1 MSGQP
6 FALHSVRAR
15 HSALSVLLGLLTLIA
30 TAAGAQQQKTY
41 MLELNGQQVPLES
54 IAFGGIGSNQPN
66 SGAAVLRM
74 HTATGESPLS
84 QLAQAGSQTRL
95 LVQFRDPQS
104 NSIVHY
110 EFDDVRFGRVRQI
123 GQGPGAMDTLEIN
136 YTSFNVNTPG
146 SFRRPTGTSRR
157 VTPASRQHNTR
168 AASHRNVRLPHI
180 KKGKQIRVP

>member
-1 MSGQP
+1 MSGRP

-15 HSALSVLLGLLTLIA
+15 HAVWSVLLSLLTLVA

-41 MLELNGQQVPLES
+41 MLELNGQQVPLEG
-54 IAFGGIGSNQPN
+54 IAFGGIGGNQPD
-66 SGAAVLRM
+66 SGSAVLRM

-84 QLAQAGSQTRL
+84 QLAQAGNQSRL

-123 GQGPGAMDTLEIN
+123 GQGPGAMDTLQIN

-146 SFRRPTGTSRR
+146 SFHR
-157 VTPASRQHNTR
+157 PASANRRATAIARRQNTR
-168 AASHRNVRLPHI
+168 AAAHRTVHLPHI